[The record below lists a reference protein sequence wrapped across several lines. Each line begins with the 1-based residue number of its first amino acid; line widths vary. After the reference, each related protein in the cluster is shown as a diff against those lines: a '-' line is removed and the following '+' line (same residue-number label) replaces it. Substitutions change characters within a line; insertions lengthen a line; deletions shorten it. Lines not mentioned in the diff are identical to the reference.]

1 MCTMQLTL
9 GEDIGVVMAKGVLL
23 GVICTITVLPSPY
36 HDVPSCH

>member
-23 GVICTITVLPSPY
+23 GVICTSRFYRPLS
-36 HDVPSCH
+36 